1 MPFLRTASSGEEEA
15 YLCSH
20 EELEASY
27 ARCRRLGVPPGAPS
41 PRKILSPAEL
51 APRLKA
57 NLSLVTLAR
66 HIVAPICHRKS
77 YLYILCDPE
86 LVALEIFAAP
96 EVLAAAERKGFMP
109 GTVFTEESCGTNAL
123 SLTKELRRL
132 VAIRGEQ
139 HYYRLFENWWCVASP
154 VKDHAGRTVGYFD
167 ISMHAEKELGLAAA
181 LLQTLVARIE
191 DGFPLAEP
199 RSRQR
204 NGAAP
209 APFVLPPEVDE
220 KLTPRER
227 EVLKLLL
234 EWLDD
239 VEIARRLHI
248 SRSTV
253 KTHRWNIYRKF
264 GVRNLRELLAK
275 LSR

>member
-1 MPFLRTASSGEEEA
+1 MPFLRTASSGEEET

-41 PRKILSPAEL
+41 PRKILNPTEL

-96 EVLAAAERKGFMP
+96 EVLTAAERKGFMP
-109 GTVFTEESCGTNAL
+109 GTIFTEESCGTNAL
-123 SLTKELRRL
+123 SLAKELRRL

-139 HYYRLFENWWCVASP
+139 HYCRLFKYWWCVASP
-154 VKDHAGRTVGYFD
+154 VKDPNGKISGYLD
-167 ISMHAEKELGLAAA
+167 ISLHAEKELGLAAA
-181 LLQTLVARIE
+181 HLQTLVARIE
-191 DGFPLAEP
+191 DRLLLAEL
-199 RSRQR
+199 RTCQE
-204 NGAAP
+204 NDAAP
-209 APFVLPPEVDE
+209 APLRIPPEVAAR
-220 KLTPRER
+220 LTARER
-227 EVLKLLL
+227 EVLKLML

-275 LSR
+275 LRR